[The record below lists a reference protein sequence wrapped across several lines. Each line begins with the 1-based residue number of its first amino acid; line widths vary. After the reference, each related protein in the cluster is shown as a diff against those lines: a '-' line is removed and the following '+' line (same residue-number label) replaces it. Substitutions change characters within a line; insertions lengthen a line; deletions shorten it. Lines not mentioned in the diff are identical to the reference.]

1 MLLVV
6 VSLCRVPGL
15 VARRREVLERVS
27 GGSRRPCLQR
37 VTVTVTVAA
46 VKRKNCWGDGDGDG
60 DG

>member
-37 VTVTVTVAA
+37 VTVTVAA
-46 VKRKNCWGDGDGDG
+46 VKRNNCWGDGDGDG
-60 DG
+60 